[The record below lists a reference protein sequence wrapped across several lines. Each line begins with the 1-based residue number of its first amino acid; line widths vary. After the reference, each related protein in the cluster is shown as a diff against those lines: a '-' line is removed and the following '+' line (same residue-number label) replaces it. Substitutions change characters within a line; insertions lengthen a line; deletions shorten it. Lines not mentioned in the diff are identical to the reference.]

1 MNMEG
6 RTRRRGGSTEDRG
19 RTTSG
24 TRKGRRSVNIRRHWF
39 EAVNRNSVLA
49 VADLECEKGG

>member
-6 RTRRRGGSTEDRG
+6 RTRGRGGSTEDGG

-49 VADLECEKGG
+49 VADL

>member
-24 TRKGRRSVNIRRHWF
+24 TRKGRRSVDIRRHWF
-39 EAVNRNSVLA
+39 EAVNRDGVLV
-49 VADLECEKGG
+49 VAEL